1 MHLENLSDGLTP
13 RVKCE
18 SMSQER
24 SFVFTLQAI
33 LTDAPNQ
40 MHIRLKTRC
49 QMPSAQV
56 DCSRQNDKVFPVF
69 SLFSSVANDGK
80 NGINCLAIC

>member
-13 RVKCE
+13 RVKRE

-40 MHIRLKTRC
+40 MHIR
-49 QMPSAQV
+49 P
-56 DCSRQNDKVFPVF
+56 
-69 SLFSSVANDGK
+69 K
-80 NGINCLAIC
+80 NVLSDAVGASGLQPTK